1 MNSMEILIAVFAL
14 FAMVFS
20 FVTLYLTYEWKNKTN
35 KQHYEMDVKCLRTK
49 QTIDDLD
56 TLIFN
61 MKEDLFN
68 LKNAFYSSGLET
80 LKVRS
85 EDHDKSI
92 DAIRKDML
100 DLQVITGTLPSKAGT
115 MREEVENTLEAL
127 ESVQSAYKETRAIV
141 DRMKEQMESLAKA
154 YSEIHFTSKE
164 FEEMRDELNDLSRRT
179 A

>member
-14 FAMVFS
+14 VSMIFS

-35 KQHYEMDVKCLRTK
+35 KQHYEMDAKCLRTK
-49 QTIDDLD
+49 QIVDDLD

-61 MKEDLFN
+61 LKEDLFN

-127 ESVQSAYKETRAIV
+127 ESVQSAYKETRVIV

-154 YSEIHFTSKE
+154 YADIHFTSKE